1 MKYNELHRL
10 LRGIGCYP
18 TGKQIAGH
26 PAWFSPLT
34 GQTFPTSNHN
44 SEEVKRGTLK
54 KHPPALRSKTLNCK
68 VVTFSFN

>member
-26 PAWFSPLT
+26 PAWLAHLQVKHFRQATTTAKKL
-34 GQTFPTSNHN
+34 N
-44 SEEVKRGTLK
+44 EVL
-54 KHPPALRSKTLNCK
+54 
-68 VVTFSFN
+68 